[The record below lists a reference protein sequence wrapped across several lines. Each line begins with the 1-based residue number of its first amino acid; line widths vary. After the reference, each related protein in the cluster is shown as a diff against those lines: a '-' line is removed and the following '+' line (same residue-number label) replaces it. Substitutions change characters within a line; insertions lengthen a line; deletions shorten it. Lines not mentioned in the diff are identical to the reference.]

1 MAWTGEEVVAV
12 IVDITISDLG
22 VISRA
27 TLPLGPGL
35 TVVTGETGAGK
46 TMVVTALGLVLG
58 ARADSARVR
67 AGSEQTWV
75 EGRFRIPEDSP
86 VWTRAAEL
94 GAGIDDGE
102 LVIAREVQSEGRSRA
117 TVGGRSAPVST
128 LSELAEHLV
137 VIHGQSDQIRLKSES
152 AQRDALDRFAGAEV
166 QELLQA
172 YREVFD
178 EYNRVSRDVEER
190 EASAQK
196 RIVEAEELRVAL
208 ADISDINPVPGE
220 DQTLAESIAR
230 LSNTEHLRE
239 AATHAK
245 TVVSGD
251 GSSVSA
257 NDVQSLL
264 DDAVRA
270 LDRVVAF
277 DPALAEIRTTLAEA
291 GYQAQDAATAL
302 ARYLSSIESDGGLSL
317 EKAHQRLSDITQ
329 LMRRYGPTLD
339 DVLALQE
346 TGSARLLELEGD
358 TDTIDALRL
367 RRDALFAE
375 AMQLAR
381 TLTER
386 RTQAARALSEAVTR
400 ELAALAMQ
408 NARFH
413 VEVVPGETLTHTGL
427 DRVSLLLA
435 AHPGADPVALGK
447 GASGGELSRVMLAL
461 EVVIAGTDPV
471 PTFVFDEVDAGVGG
485 ASALEI
491 GRRLDALAQTAQV
504 IVVTHLAQ
512 VAAYANNHLRVVK
525 DTDGQVTT
533 ASVQVLVGEE
543 RVQELARMLGGMADS
558 QTALSH
564 ARELIEKTH
573 SVSRR

>member
-1 MAWTGEEVVAV
+1 M

-46 TMVVTALGLVLG
+46 TMVVTALGLILG
-58 ARADSARVR
+58 ERADSARVR
-67 AGSEQTWV
+67 SGSDHTWV
-75 EGRFRIPEDSP
+75 EGRFLIQEDSP

-94 GAGIDDGE
+94 GAGIDDNE
-102 LVIAREVQSEGRSRA
+102 LVIAREVHQEGRSRA
-117 TVGGRSAPVST
+117 TVGGRGAPIST

-152 AQRDALDRFAGAEV
+152 AQRDALDRFAGPETQA
-166 QELLQA
+166 LLQKYSA
-172 YREVFD
+172 AFHDYQQ
-178 EYNRVSRDVEER
+178 VSKELEDIESSTDKRQR
-190 EASAQK
+190 EADDLRHAL
-196 RIVEAEELRVAL
+196 EEISRV
-208 ADISDINPVPGE
+208 DPKPGE
-220 DQTLAESIAR
+220 DQTLAETISR
-230 LSNTEHLRE
+230 LSNTEELRI

-245 TVVSGD
+245 AVVSSD
-251 GSSVSA
+251 GSGVGDR
-257 NDVQSLL
+257 DVQSLL

-270 LDRVVAF
+270 LDKVAGV
-277 DPALAEIRTTLAEA
+277 DPALHEIRTTLAEA
-291 GYQAQDAATAL
+291 GYQISEATTSL
-302 ARYLSSIESDGGLSL
+302 ARYLTSLESDGGLSL
-317 EKAHQRLSDITQ
+317 EHSHQRLADITQ
-329 LMRRYGPTLD
+329 LMRRYGPTLE

-346 TGSARLLELEGD
+346 TGSARLLELD
-358 TDTIDALRL
+358 TDSETIDQLKATK
-367 RRDALFAE
+367 DAAFAE
-375 AMQLAR
+375 AMSLGRELTKAR
-381 TLTER
+381 
-386 RTQAARALSEAVTR
+386 QAAASALSDAVTR
-400 ELAALAMQ
+400 ELAALAMPT
-408 NARFH
+408 ARFFA
-413 VEVVPGETLTHTGL
+413 EVTSGEQLTATGL

-435 AHPGADPVALGK
+435 AHPGADPVPLGK

-491 GRRLDALAQTAQV
+491 GRRLDALAQSAQV

-512 VAAYANNHLRVVK
+512 VAAFANNHLRVVK

-533 ASVQVLVGEE
+533 SSVHVLQGEE
-543 RVQELARMLGGMADS
+543 RVAELARMLGGMADS